1 MRKGL
6 FSAKLDKNLA
16 KEVLGEGAVKE
27 KPEQVLED
35 ENRQHENKSR
45 LKLPSLKPGKR
56 ALRVPR
62 LDVKLPSLKSIPR
75 VKTSRGSLE
84 GAETIEMPSG
94 LGNIVRTSS
103 GSLMFLDDI
112 IAVYPRIEDGAF
124 GPLQP
129 LTEIPGLQ
137 EIFISEAGDQ
147 ANIIATVASKRYKV
161 VLPRE
166 LLVDRLAERIAI
178 TSGINISEK
187 NPQAAGEYHGFRVN
201 LSMPLLSGGWQITLT
216 KLSPPENVS
225 YDPLLTA
232 RLLTLLSIPASML
245 IYGPPGAGKT
255 TLLIHLVNTL
265 AGLFP
270 SLVISVVEEQPE
282 VALHVKAHNVRKYSS
297 FQRTVTD
304 NIRVTRR
311 FDRPDLLVV
320 GELRGE
326 EVISWFEAAGS
337 GIPVVATVHAKSLK
351 DTVKRLDTI
360 IDSAGIHASILD
372 VIGLFVESG
381 KTITDQGIKRGVNA
395 VYYYTGE
402 KLHVLFKGGLH
413 TPEEEFLSLLPHT
426 LQFTFQG
433 EYAHETYRVIKERLG
448 VDRSNYHFVKLE
460 KVRLDELPE

>member
-16 KEVLGEGAVKE
+16 KEVLGEGAAKE

-35 ENRQHENKSR
+35 KNRQHENKSR
-45 LKLPSLKPGKR
+45 LELPILKLGKP
-56 ALRVPR
+56 RVPR
-62 LDVKLPSLKSIPR
+62 LEVKLPSLKSIPR

-84 GAETIEMPSG
+84 GAETLEMPSG

-103 GSLMFLDDI
+103 GSLMFLDDV

-137 EIFISEAGDQ
+137 EIFISEADGQ
-147 ANIIATVASKRYKV
+147 ASIIATVASKRYKV
-161 VLPRE
+161 VLPRQ

-216 KLSPPENVS
+216 KLSPPENVNF
-225 YDPLLTA
+225 DPLLTA
-232 RLLTLLSIPASML
+232 RLVTLLAIPSSLL

-255 TLLIHLVNTL
+255 TFLIHLVNTL
-265 AGLFP
+265 ARIFP
-270 SLVISVVEEQPE
+270 SLVISIVEEQPE
-282 VALHVKAHNVRKYSS
+282 VALHVASNVRKYFS

-337 GIPVVATVHAKSLK
+337 GIPVLATVHANSLK
-351 DTVKRLDTI
+351 DAVKRLDTI
-360 IDSAGIHASILD
+360 IESAGIHASILD

-381 KTITDQGIKRGVNA
+381 KTFTDQGIKRGVNA
-395 VYYYTGE
+395 VYYYGGE
-402 KLHVLFKGGLH
+402 ELHLLFKGGLH
-413 TPEEEFLSLLPHT
+413 IPEEDFVSLLPQT
-426 LQFTFQG
+426 LQFTFRG
-433 EYAHETYRVIKERLG
+433 EGAGETYREIKEKLG
-448 VDRSNYHFVKLE
+448 TSLQGYSFVKLG
-460 KVRLDELPE
+460 KVALHELPE

>member
-45 LKLPSLKPGKR
+45 LKLPSLKPGKP
-56 ALRVPR
+56 RVPR
-62 LDVKLPSLKSIPR
+62 LEVKLPSLKSIPR

-84 GAETIEMPSG
+84 GAETLEMPSG

-161 VLPRE
+161 VLPRQ

-187 NPQAAGEYHGFRVN
+187 NPQAAGEYHGYRVN

-216 KLSPPENVS
+216 KLSPPQNVS

-232 RLLTLLSIPASML
+232 RLLTLLAIPASML
-245 IYGPPGAGKT
+245 IYGPPGSGKT

-265 AGLFP
+265 ARLY
-270 SLVISVVEEQPE
+270 SSANVSIVEKDPE
-282 VALHVKAHNVRKYSS
+282 AALHIRAPNVRKYFSS
-297 FQRTVTD
+297 SDRTMTD
-304 NIRVTRR
+304 NIRITRR
-311 FDRPDLLVV
+311 YDRPDILIV
-320 GELRGE
+320 GELQGE
-326 EVISWFEAAGS
+326 EVLSWFEAAGS
-337 GIPVVATVHAKSLK
+337 GIPVLTTVHARTLR
-351 DTVKRLDTI
+351 DAVKRLDTI
-360 IDSAGIHASILD
+360 IQSSGIKASIMD
-372 VIGLFVESG
+372 VIPVYVETS
-381 KTITDQGIKRGVNA
+381 KVLTNRGIERKVGA
-395 VYYYTGE
+395 TYLLTE
-402 KLHVLFKGGLH
+402 GGLQPVSKGEMH
-413 TPEEEFLSLLPHT
+413 IPEEDFVKLLPPT
-426 LQFTFQG
+426 LQFSLARDAQ
-433 EYAHETYRVIKERLG
+433 ETYEIIKARLG
-448 VDRSNYHFVKLE
+448 INMSNYHFVKLE